1 MYRFAKVCKVLD
13 LVPPHSGDTLEVRV
27 KYQQLCHEISVDD
40 LFEVLREDIW
50 KQLWGRL
57 NLLFFLVKV
66 EGGGL
71 LLGLLVRFHGH
82 ELF

>member
-27 KYQQLCHEISVDD
+27 KDQQLCHEISVDD

-50 KQLWGRL
+50 
-57 NLLFFLVKV
+57 
-66 EGGGL
+66 
-71 LLGLLVRFHGH
+71 
-82 ELF
+82 